1 MQRQISVVEK
11 VQISNFKN
19 ELSRLLHLGQTDIDG
34 AIIELCTFYSRQNVD
49 EPPFLT
55 LKMQEAIVNGTYEEK
70 VKFLQYMRII

>member
-19 ELSRLLHLGQTDIDG
+19 ELSCLIYSGQTDVDG
-34 AIIELCTFYSRQNVD
+34 AIIELFTFYSRQNVE

-70 VKFLQYMRII
+70 VKFLQFMRIV

>member
-19 ELSRLLHLGQTDIDG
+19 ELSRLIHSGQTDVDG

-49 EPPFLT
+49 EPPFLA

>member
-1 MQRQISVVEK
+1 MQRQISVLEK

-19 ELSRLLHLGQTDIDG
+19 ELSRSIHSAQVDVDC
-34 AIIELCTFYSRQNVD
+34 AIIELCTFYSHQNVE

-70 VKFLQYMRII
+70 VKFLQFMRIV